1 MSISIDIA
9 HLEKFRWVR
18 ISGALPVDLC
28 SQLIGVLKRDLGVPV
43 DNPERWAEY
52 GQFDGVPLWGHQ
64 AQWDI
69 RQHPN
74 LHAIWSRLYGTE
86 KLHVTL
92 DSCRFTP
99 PAHSGYAEP
108 YGIHWDHNPWD
119 ISKQAFQGVLALTDT
134 APNQGGGLPLP
145 FHRSS
150 MTVRHGRKRPRLI
163 PMAMKTGSPIPREE
177 RLCMCRP

>member
-99 PAHSGYAEP
+99 PVHSGYAEP

-134 APNQGGGLPLP
+134 APNQGGGGFRCRSIALP
-145 FHRSS
+145 
-150 MTVRHGRKRPRLI
+150 
-163 PMAMKTGSPIPREE
+163 
-177 RLCMCRP
+177 